1 MKTLI
6 TILIALTL
14 LTTISC
20 SKKSTV
26 SIQAHNL
33 VNPAEGSHYANKRF
47 VITEITYKLFGQSKG
62 KTVVDSYFDNNG
74 HANFELK
81 MKKNKDYMIDVEQLD
96 NICYLD
102 LRTDDFLDHSSTVDI
117 NFNYAPC
124 GYVNVPTNNINCEGT
139 TDKLWYK
146 YYYKENT
153 EIYLY
158 RGFTGVGDTGWD
170 QNAGTQGCV
179 NYIGDFYDKVPAGN
193 YTFEWHIERPSGV
206 IDGTD
211 YFTVTEGDTTT
222 YILEY

>member
-1 MKTLI
+1 MKTLNK
-6 TILIALTL
+6 ILIGLIL

-33 VNPAEGSHYANKRF
+33 VNPADGSHYANKRF

-124 GYVNVPTNNINCEGT
+124 GYVNVPYNNINCEGVN
-139 TDKLWYK
+139 DKMQYK
-146 YYYKENT
+146 YYYT
-153 EIYLY
+153 ADPDIYIY
-158 RGFTGVGDTGWD
+158 RGFTAKQLEWNEILFVE
-170 QNAGTQGCV
+170 GCA
-179 NYIGDFYDKVPAGN
+179 NFNGDFYSKVPTGN
-193 YTFEWHIERPSGV
+193 YTFEWRVIRPSGTTA
-206 IDGTD
+206 GTD

>member
-1 MKTLI
+1 MKTLNK
-6 TILIALTL
+6 ILIGLIL

-124 GYVNVPTNNINCEGT
+124 GYTNICFKNINCEGAN
-139 TDKLWYK
+139 DKMQYK
-146 YYYKENT
+146 YYYTADPEV
-153 EIYLY
+153 YLY
-158 RGFTGVGDTGWD
+158 RGFGTLDSWNNLIYVEGCIDTC
-170 QNAGTQGCV
+170 GT
-179 NYIGDFYDKVPAGN
+179 FFKVPSGKF
-193 YTFEWHIERPSGV
+193 TFEWIVERPSGTTT
-206 IDGTD
+206 GTD

-222 YILEY
+222 YLLEY